1 MLIQNT
7 SSGVSAPGYTS
18 DSGPVTVAV
27 PPAQA
32 AQNVPPQ
39 VAVKAAS
46 ATEPT
51 TEQLKAAVDTIN
63 SEVQKSNPNVEFSI
77 DQSTKQT
84 VIKVMDSQTG
94 DLITQ
99 FPSKAAL
106 AVSQMIGQAQK
117 GALLKQQA

>member
-1 MLIQNT
+1 MLIQNI
-7 SSGVSAPGYTS
+7 SSGVSAPGYTG
-18 DSGPVTVAV
+18 DSGSVSVAV
-27 PPAQA
+27 PVAQSA
-32 AQNVPPQ
+32 PSQIS
-39 VAVKAAS
+39 VKSATDQR
-46 ATEPT
+46 ATEPSAD
-51 TEQLKAAVDTIN
+51 QLKTAVDTIN
-63 SEVQKSNPNVEFSI
+63 SAVQKSNPNVEFSI

-99 FPSKAAL
+99 FPSKEAL